1 MCCRYFTEK
10 RFEDDDIYF
19 CAVFRF
25 DPQYVPRN
33 KTKTLLSV
41 GESQNVLLFQ
51 VGVDMLD

>member
-10 RFEDDDIYF
+10 RFDEDIYF
-19 CAVFRF
+19 CVVFIF
-25 DPQYVPRN
+25 DPQYVPQK

-51 VGVDMLD
+51 AGVDMLD

>member
-41 GESQNVLLFQ
+41 GESQNVLFQ
-51 VGVDMLD
+51 AGVDMLD